1 MPMLSDGDYIGA
13 AQTYLEL
20 CDKTLAFYAQK
31 GEPWDRE
38 NDPTQL
44 GKRLLFKIA
53 IVVLLPLLIAGTVCF
68 LFYRQMKTAVQK
80 TEADDYVSENGL
92 VLTQQQDYFTHTT
105 ETREY
110 GRKRIRRLF
119 RRQILRK
126 TSIFALPISR
136 TDIKSII
143 LHAFDI

>member
-1 MPMLSDGDYIGA
+1 MKTVWARVLRKSGILFLIALESRDYVTITYGGGITAFTDYRVEQMEDAIVPMLSDGDYIGA

-80 TEADDYVSENGL
+80 NRSG
-92 VLTQQQDYFTHTT
+92 
-105 ETREY
+105 
-110 GRKRIRRLF
+110 
-119 RRQILRK
+119 
-126 TSIFALPISR
+126 
-136 TDIKSII
+136 
-143 LHAFDI
+143 